1 VRRFDDLTPAGQ
13 AGRLRLLALDALEQ
27 YGLSPERS
35 RCSLAGRSFNTVFRV
50 DGSDSRRCALRV
62 GSALRIHTD
71 ETEVVEATW
80 ITALG
85 NDAVVEV
92 PEVVPAANASPVVRQ
107 GHLGVPEDRLCMM
120 FGWIGGR
127 TLSEAMTPGRAR
139 SLGSVAARLHEH
151 AAASTV
157 TAADSKDTPPVLM
170 ANQVLHWRI
179 PNRLVELAGTYASLF
194 DDAVL
199 RAQATLDDLW
209 RHPRH
214 QPHLLHG
221 DLTPL
226 NVMVRHNRL
235 VPFDFQDL
243 VWGFDIQDLAITL
256 VSLRHFGNCQEITDN
271 FRAGY
276 QEIRPW
282 PELEPELLTALI
294 IARRL
299 HQLNLTLAVRQPG
312 FEHIIVRTAE
322 LLRGWMTT
330 GS

>member
-1 VRRFDDLTPAGQ
+1 MRRFDDLTPAGQ
-13 AGRLRLLALDALEQ
+13 VGRLRLLALAALEQ
-27 YGLSPERS
+27 YGLPPDRS

-50 DGSDSRRCALRV
+50 DGSDGRRCALRV

-71 ETEVVEATW
+71 ETEVVEAAW

-85 NDAVVEV
+85 DDAVVEV
-92 PEVVPAANASPVVRQ
+92 PEVVPATNASPVVRQ
-107 GHLGVPEDRLCMM
+107 GHLGVPGDRLCMM
-120 FGWIGGR
+120 FGWISGR
-127 TLSEAMTPGRAR
+127 TLSEAMTPRRAGA
-139 SLGSVAARLHEH
+139 LGSVAARLHEH

-157 TAADSKDTPPVLM
+157 TAGSNVPPPVLV
-170 ANQVLHWRI
+170 ADQVLYWRI
-179 PNRLVELAGTYASLF
+179 PNRLVELAGTYATLF

-221 DLTPL
+221 DLTPH
-226 NVMVRHNRL
+226 NVMVRRNRL

-243 VWGFDIQDLAITL
+243 VWGFDVQDLAITL
-256 VSLRHFGNCQEITDN
+256 VSLRRFGNCEEITDN

-282 PELEPELLTALI
+282 PELEPELMTALMV
-294 IARRL
+294 ARRL

-312 FEHIIVRTAE
+312 LEHIIVRTAE
-322 LLRGWMTT
+322 LVGGWMTT